1 MYAILILLND
11 LQPARV
17 AMLAMLAGWLAG
29 WRWPGR
35 GGEVGGDD
43 AGVVV
48 LCGAAQLGDLSISPV
63 LSF

>member
-17 AMLAMLAGWLAG
+17 AMLAGWR

-48 LCGAAQLGDLSISPV
+48 LCGAAQLGDLSISPL